1 MIRKNLIIASIA
13 CLICVSTQAQEN
25 YTLERCKQL
34 ALENNAKVQ
43 NAQLSLEAAGQTKK
57 EAFTRYFPSVSATG
71 FGFKANKS
79 MLEMDLPLGAMM
91 GNPAAPPISLG
102 LMESGIVGT
111 VIATQPVF
119 AGGQIVNGN
128 KLAKIGVEASE
139 LQKAMSDDEILLT
152 TEQYFWQIVALE
164 EKVNTVA
171 ETETLLNRAYTDVNN
186 AYEAGMVN
194 KNDLL
199 KVELKQ
205 NELESSKL
213 KLSNGL
219 KLAKMVLAQLIGVA
233 ADGFDIDKTVADN
246 NALLLNA
253 RTDHQSALSRRA
265 EYQLLDKSIEAGKLQ
280 VRMEIG
286 KNLPTVAVNAGWN
299 YMNLDKDSPL
309 PMKDNFWM
317 GAAVVSIPI
326 SGWWGG
332 SHAIKRQKLQVRIAE
347 NEKRNAEELLLIQMQ
362 QLWNELEESYAQTQL
377 SEKTIVSAL
386 ENVRLNEDYYKAGTG
401 LLIDLLDAQSS
412 LQQARDQY
420 TEASI
425 GYQMSLSKYRQATAQ
440 W

>member
-13 CLICVSTQAQEN
+13 CLTCVSAQTQEH

-79 MLEMDLPLGAMM
+79 MLEMDLPLGTMM

-111 VIATQPVF
+111 VIATQPIF

-139 LQKAMSDDEILLT
+139 LQKAMSDDEILIT
-152 TEQYFWQIVALE
+152 TEQYFWQIIALE
-164 EKVNTVA
+164 EKVKTVA
-171 ETETLLNRAYTDVNN
+171 EAESLLNRAYSDVNN
-186 AYEAGMVN
+186 AYEAGLVN

-205 NELESSKL
+205 NELESSKI

-219 KLAKMVLAQLIGVA
+219 KLSKMVLAQFIGIS
-233 ADGFDIDKTVADN
+233 ADGFDIDKTVADGTT
-246 NALLLNA
+246 LLLNA
-253 RTDHQSALSRRA
+253 QTDHQSALSQRT
-265 EYQLLDKSIEAGKLQ
+265 EYQLLEKSIEASKMQ

-286 KNLPTVAVNAGWN
+286 KNLPTVAVNGGWN
-299 YMNLDKDSPL
+299 YMNLDKGSPL
-309 PMKDNFWM
+309 AMKDNFWM
-317 GAAVVSIPI
+317 GAVVVSIPI
-326 SGWWGG
+326 SDWWGG
-332 SHAIKRQKLQVRIAE
+332 THAIKRQKLQVRMAE

-362 QLWNELEESYAQTQL
+362 QLWNELEESYAQMQL
-377 SEKTIVSAL
+377 AEKTIASAL

-412 LQQARDQY
+412 LQQTRDQY
-420 TEASI
+420 TEAAI
-425 GYQMSLSKYRQATAQ
+425 GYQINLSRYKQATAQ
-440 W
+440 